1 MDQTVDLR
9 RQRMVSIHRILSE
22 CGKKGWVR
30 ASAPAIRFEE
40 AAMTHETTP
49 TSAQDTAADA
59 RAREVEEQMTD
70 AERFSVLISVA
81 GSSTV
86 APAKDR
92 RSPRT

>member
-1 MDQTVDLR
+1 
-9 RQRMVSIHRILSE
+9 
-22 CGKKGWVR
+22 
-30 ASAPAIRFEE
+30 
-40 AAMTHETTP
+40 MTHETTP